1 MNRHRGML
9 CSLICLTMS
18 SLSCG
23 IFSTVPA
30 LRPLQATP
38 PASAPPP
45 LAQQVREPAA
55 EADELV
61 AAIRDYLATRR
72 TGLTAGE
79 LDELAR
85 VIVEESRRHEI
96 DPTLVMAVMHVES
109 RFNAFAVSPVGA
121 RGLMQIMPFT
131 GEELALRLDIPWHGP
146 RVLFDPVTNVRMGVA
161 YLRELSDRFGSVSIA
176 LAAYNWGPS
185 HIDRRIRRGS
195 ALPQVYPRL
204 VLDAHAATAQR
215 DRRS

>member
-1 MNRHRGML
+1 MNLHRGML
-9 CSLICLTMS
+9 SSLICLTMS

-23 IFSTVPA
+23 IFSTAAA
-30 LRPLQATP
+30 LQPLEQTP
-38 PASAPPP
+38 PVSAPPA
-45 LAQQVREPAA
+45 LAQELPEV
-55 EADELV
+55 DETV
-61 AAIRDYLATRR
+61 VAIRDYLATRR
-72 TGLTAGE
+72 TGLIAAE
-79 LDELAR
+79 IDELAQ
-85 VIVEESRRHEI
+85 VIVEESRRNEI

-121 RGLMQIMPFT
+121 RGLMQIMPYT
-131 GEELALRLDIPWHGP
+131 GEDLALRLGIPWHGP

-195 ALPQVYPRL
+195 ALPEVYPRL
-204 VLDAHAATAQR
+204 VLDAHAASAQR
-215 DRRS
+215 GRRS

>member
-9 CSLICLTMS
+9 CSLIYLTMS

-79 LDELAR
+79 VDQLAR
-85 VIVEESRRHEI
+85 VIVEESHRHEI

-146 RVLFDPVTNVRMGVA
+146 RVLFDPVINVRMGVA

-185 HIDRRIRRGS
+185 HIDRRIRRGR
-195 ALPQVYPRL
+195 ALPQEYPRL

>member
-1 MNRHRGML
+1 
-9 CSLICLTMS
+9 MS

-23 IFSTVPA
+23 IFSAAPA
-30 LRPLQATP
+30 LRPLQDTP
-38 PASAPPP
+38 PVSAPGP
-45 LAQQVREPAA
+45 LAQQPPKSTAA
-55 EADELV
+55 ADEQV
-61 AAIRDYLATRR
+61 AQIRDYLATRR
-72 TGLTAGE
+72 TGLTTAE
-79 LDELAR
+79 VDELAH

-96 DPTLVMAVMHVES
+96 DVTLVMAVMHVES

-146 RVLFDPVTNVRMGVA
+146 RVLFDPVTNVRLGVA

-185 HIDRRIRRGS
+185 RIDHVFQCS
-195 ALPQVYPRL
+195 
-204 VLDAHAATAQR
+204 DAHIR
-215 DRRS
+215 PVLPNPH

>member
-1 MNRHRGML
+1 MNLHRGML
-9 CSLICLTMS
+9 SSLICLTMS

-23 IFSTVPA
+23 IFSTAAA
-30 LRPLQATP
+30 LQPLQSTP
-38 PASAPPP
+38 PVSAPPP
-45 LAQQVREPAA
+45 LAQQLPEV
-55 EADELV
+55 DETV
-61 AAIRDYLATRR
+61 VAIRDYLATRR
-72 TGLTAGE
+72 TGLTAAE
-79 LDELAR
+79 IDELAQ
-85 VIVEESRRHEI
+85 VIVDESRRNEI

-121 RGLMQIMPFT
+121 RGLMQIMPYT
-131 GEELALRLDIPWHGP
+131 GEDLALRLGIPWHGP

-195 ALPQVYPRL
+195 ALPEVYPRL

-215 DRRS
+215 GRRS

>member
-1 MNRHRGML
+1 MNLHRGML
-9 CSLICLTMS
+9 SSLICLTMS

-23 IFSTVPA
+23 IFSTAAA
-30 LRPLQATP
+30 LQPLQPTP
-38 PASAPPP
+38 PVSAPPP
-45 LAQQVREPAA
+45 LAQQLPEV
-55 EADELV
+55 DETV
-61 AAIRDYLATRR
+61 VAIRDYLATRR
-72 TGLTAGE
+72 TGLIAAE
-79 LDELAR
+79 IDELAQ
-85 VIVEESRRHEI
+85 VIVEESRRNEI

-121 RGLMQIMPFT
+121 RGLMQIMPYT
-131 GEELALRLDIPWHGP
+131 GEDLALRLGIPWHGP

-195 ALPQVYPRL
+195 ALPKVYPRL
-204 VLDAHAATAQR
+204 VLDAHAASAQR
-215 DRRS
+215 GRRS